1 MLPLVG
7 AVHYKGLVLTQ
18 FFQFVANTLPI
29 YTKTEWKIKK
39 GTTVDS
45 FIIINIIFGWTVV
58 PSPSRNKF

>member
-29 YTKTEWKIKK
+29 YTKTKWKIKK

-45 FIIINIIFGWTVV
+45 LLLLILFLDGLWYLPI
-58 PSPSRNKF
+58 KK